1 MIRGTRRLSAH
12 RRMHAP
18 HHNTHGRSDG
28 ISFIAVSTQEVGRY
42 VSTPRRPSPLHAG
55 TRRNL
60 VPVGGQVFS
69 VLRTRHDLFH
79 PAFSATVS
87 YRSHH
92 HYSVA
97 KIVCRR
103 DRFREPRPMAYRK
116 NLPLSRLRFGAAPQ
130 NKEYLCVI
138 LGAFPLL
145 HLLFRHRKNDS
156 LTSKNNRNE
165 KDREQFRSN
174 RIRRKRR

>member
-1 MIRGTRRLSAH
+1 MICSTRRLSVL
-12 RRMHAP
+12 RQMYSP
-18 HHNTHGRSDG
+18 HHDAHGRSDG
-28 ISFIAVSTQEVGRY
+28 MSFIAA
-42 VSTPRRPSPLHAG
+42 STPRGRTVRFHALMSFSAG
-55 TRRNL
+55 TSRNL

-69 VLRTRHDLFH
+69 ILRTRHDLFH
-79 PAFSATVS
+79 PAFPATVS

-103 DRFREPRPMAYRK
+103 DRFHEPRPMAYRK